1 MLDILT
7 ETFLIEY
14 FKFGCVAVK
23 LIDQKALFDK
33 LYDMFLLPQN
43 FKERLYKAAQS
54 DVVQDVKT
62 QGDYKQFLRI
72 NKYTELAGL
81 DKVCA
86 HSQNEMLKI
95 KGNAILDAGLINL
108 TPSADITSVANYKL
122 IADAANAGKLTA
134 MRVLGY
140 LQCEGVFFD
149 KDEQTGCKQITK
161 AAQWNSLE
169 GILMALYY
177 DKANRELNI
186 NRLYTLTSKTPYEAV
201 LKLAESKYKIKATK
215 LLPENKLLAKAFGVG
230 VLKSEIYSAQYARFL
245 FSKVLRE
252 KDKEQLLFTPNNEVL
267 SETADLPLKLTEMEM
282 GCNLAE
288 LKKFPL
294 RRDAEKKR
302 VLQFAQNADLRA
314 YTLFRP
320 LCICAESKFMRNLYA
335 EAVEGLFDQ
344 SVSQRID
351 VADLTNYD
359 LEPSKNNIFVR
370 TCNED
375 ASNVYLLSFC
385 GDVSEESFDTAKN
398 FLQSNKRSA
407 IRLNRP
413 SVMLNMGAVLPV
425 CFADRANAQKLK
437 QYCDVVNVAA
447 VSASEK
453 EKLLKYIL
461 ERKQRQYGISAI
473 NANENATRELLAFS
487 VDKIDEAIDQIA
499 RTHRQCGD
507 VSVTSALIKEVVGAS
522 CAASY
527 GFGGN
532 INED

>member
-7 ETFLIEY
+7 ETFLSEY
-14 FKFGCVAVK
+14 FKYGCVAVK
-23 LIDQKALFDK
+23 LIDKKTLFDK
-33 LYDMFLLPQN
+33 LYDMFLLPQD
-43 FKERLYKAAQS
+43 FKEKLFKSTQS

-62 QGDYKQFLRI
+62 QSDYKQFLRI
-72 NKYTELAGL
+72 DKYTELTGL
-81 DKVCA
+81 SKVCA

-95 KGNAILDAGLINL
+95 KGNAIMEASLINL
-108 TPSADITSVANYKL
+108 TPPDSITGVANYKL

-134 MRVLGY
+134 MRILGY
-140 LQCEGVFFD
+140 LQCEGVFFT
-149 KDEQTGCKQITK
+149 KDVNAGCKQITK

-177 DKANRELNI
+177 DEANRENNI
-186 NRLYTLTSKTPYEAV
+186 NRLYTLTHNTPFEVA

-215 LLPENKLLAKAFGVG
+215 VLPENKLLAKAFGVG
-230 VLKSEIYSAQYARFL
+230 VLKTEIYSAQYARFL

-267 SETADLPLKLTEMEM
+267 SETADLPLKLSQMDIN
-282 GCNLAE
+282 CNLAE
-288 LKKFPL
+288 FKKFPL

-302 VLQFAQNADLRA
+302 VLQFAQNADLRTCA
-314 YTLFRP
+314 HFRP

-335 EAVEGLFDQ
+335 EAVEGLFYNA
-344 SVSQRID
+344 VSQRID

-385 GDVSEESFDTAKN
+385 GDVSDEAYDTAKN
-398 FLQSNKRSA
+398 FLQSDKRSA
-407 IRLNRP
+407 LRLNRP

-425 CFADRANAQKLK
+425 CFADRANSQKLK

-447 VSASEK
+447 VSSSEK
-453 EKLLKYIL
+453 QKLVAYIL
-461 ERKQRQYGISAI
+461 ERKQRQYGISSVKVDERA
-473 NANENATRELLAFS
+473 ENELLAFS
-487 VDKIDEAIDQIA
+487 VDKIDEALDQIA
-499 RTHRQCGD
+499 RTHRRCGD
-507 VSVTSALIKEVVGAS
+507 VLITSALIKEVAGISHAE
-522 CAASY
+522 SY
-527 GFGGN
+527 GFGGR